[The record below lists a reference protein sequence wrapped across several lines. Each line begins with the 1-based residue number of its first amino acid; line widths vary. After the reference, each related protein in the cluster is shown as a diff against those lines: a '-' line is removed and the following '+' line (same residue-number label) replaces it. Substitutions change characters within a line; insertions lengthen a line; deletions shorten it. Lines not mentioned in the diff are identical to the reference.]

1 MKKILEKLFDHNYLE
16 YEESKKVLK
25 EISSKK
31 YNYSQVASFLTVFK
45 MRNPSVQEIEGFR
58 DALLDLCI
66 KIDLSS
72 DFETIDLCGTGGDGK
87 NTFNISTIS
96 SFVVAG
102 AGYKVTKHGNYG
114 VSSSCGSSDVLQ
126 QLGIKLSN
134 DDGYL
139 KKCLDKGNFCYL
151 HAPLFHPAMKNV
163 AGVRKELE
171 FKTFFNILGPLVNPL
186 QPKNQLCGVY
196 NLEISRLYGYVFENS
211 KKNYSILYSLD
222 GYDEISLTSDFM
234 KISRNDSTINSP
246 DYFGFNKI
254 NPDEIK
260 GGESIKDSAS
270 IFTKILENKATKSQT
285 DVVLANSAI
294 AIQTI
299 TNKTIDECLSIAR
312 QSIDSGSALN
322 CLKRIQLLSK

>member
-58 DALLDLCI
+58 DALLDLCV

-260 GGESIKDSAS
+260 GGESIEDSAS
-270 IFTKILENKATKSQT
+270 ILTKILENKATKSQT

>member
-58 DALLDLCI
+58 DALLDLCV

-171 FKTFFNILGPLVNPL
+171 FKTFFNILGPFVNPL

>member
-31 YNYSQVASFLTVFK
+31 YNDSQVASFLTVFK

-58 DALLDLCI
+58 DALLDLCV

-270 IFTKILENKATKSQT
+270 IFTKILENEATKSQT

-299 TNKTIDECLSIAR
+299 TNKTIDECLSIAK

-322 CLKRIQLLSK
+322 CLKKIQLLSK

>member
-31 YNYSQVASFLTVFK
+31 YNNSQVASFLTVFK

-58 DALLDLCI
+58 DALLDLCV

-171 FKTFFNILGPLVNPL
+171 FKTIFNILGPLVNPL

-260 GGESIKDSAS
+260 GGESIEDSAS

-299 TNKTIDECLSIAR
+299 TNKTIDECLSIAK

>member
-58 DALLDLCI
+58 DALLDLCV

-171 FKTFFNILGPLVNPL
+171 FKTFFNILCPLVNPL

-285 DVVLANSAI
+285 DVVLANSAF

>member
-31 YNYSQVASFLTVFK
+31 YNNSQVASFLTVFK

-58 DALLDLCI
+58 DALLDLCV

-260 GGESIKDSAS
+260 GGESIEDSAS
-270 IFTKILENKATKSQT
+270 ILTKILENKATKSQT

>member
-1 MKKILEKLFDHNYLE
+1 MKKILEKLFEHNYLE
-16 YEESKKVLK
+16 YEQSKRVLK

-31 YNYSQVASFLTVFK
+31 YNNSQVASFLTVFK

-58 DALLDLCI
+58 DALLDLCV

-163 AGVRKELE
+163 AGVRRELE

-270 IFTKILENKATKSQT
+270 IFTKILENEATKSQT

-299 TNKTIDECLSIAR
+299 TNKTIDECLSIAK

>member
-31 YNYSQVASFLTVFK
+31 YNNSQVASFLTVFK

-58 DALLDLCI
+58 DALLDLCV

-163 AGVRKELE
+163 ADVRKQLQ

-211 KKNYSILYSLD
+211 QKNYSILYSVD

-260 GGESIKDSAS
+260 VGESIKDSAS

-299 TNKTIDECLSIAR
+299 TNKAIDECLYIAK
-312 QSIDSGSALN
+312 QSLDSGSALN
-322 CLKRIQLLSK
+322 CLKRIQIISK

>member
-31 YNYSQVASFLTVFK
+31 YNNSQVASFLTVFK

-58 DALLDLCI
+58 DALLDLCV

-299 TNKTIDECLSIAR
+299 TNKTIDECLSIAK

-322 CLKRIQLLSK
+322 CLKKFSF

>member
-1 MKKILEKLFDHNYLE
+1 MKKVLEKLFDHNYLE
-16 YEESKKVLK
+16 YKESKKVLK

-31 YNYSQVASFLTVFK
+31 YNDSQVASFLTVFK

-139 KKCLDKGNFCYL
+139 KKCLDIGNFCYL

-163 AGVRKELE
+163 ADVRKKLE
-171 FKTFFNILGPLVNPL
+171 FKTFFNVLGPLVNPL

-196 NLEISRLYGYVFENS
+196 NIETSRLYGYVFENS

-222 GYDEISLTSDFM
+222 GYDEISLTSDYM

-254 NPDEIK
+254 NPNEIK

-299 TNKTIDECLSIAR
+299 TNKTIDECLSIAK

>member
-58 DALLDLCI
+58 DALLDLCV

-114 VSSSCGSSDVLQ
+114 VSSNCGSSDVLQ

>member
-58 DALLDLCI
+58 DALLDLCV

-260 GGESIKDSAS
+260 GGESIEDSAS

-299 TNKTIDECLSIAR
+299 TNKTIDECLSIAK

>member
-1 MKKILEKLFDHNYLE
+1 M
-16 YEESKKVLK
+16 V
-25 EISSKK
+25 
-31 YNYSQVASFLTVFK
+31 
-45 MRNPSVQEIEGFR
+45 
-58 DALLDLCI
+58 
-66 KIDLSS
+66 
-72 DFETIDLCGTGGDGK
+72 
-87 NTFNISTIS
+87 
-96 SFVVAG
+96 
-102 AGYKVTKHGNYG
+102 HG
-114 VSSSCGSSDVLQ
+114 
-126 QLGIKLSN
+126 
-134 DDGYL
+134 
-139 KKCLDKGNFCYL
+139 
-151 HAPLFHPAMKNV
+151 
-163 AGVRKELE
+163 
-171 FKTFFNILGPLVNPL
+171 
-186 QPKNQLCGVY
+186 
-196 NLEISRLYGYVFENS
+196 
-211 KKNYSILYSLD
+211 LD

>member
-31 YNYSQVASFLTVFK
+31 YNDSQVASFLTVFK
-45 MRNPSVQEIEGFR
+45 MRSPSVQEIEGFR
-58 DALLDLCI
+58 DALLDLCV

-163 AGVRKELE
+163 ASVRKELE

-196 NLEISRLYGYVFENS
+196 NLEISRLYGYVYENS

-234 KISRNDSTINSP
+234 KISRDNSTINSP
-246 DYFGFNKI
+246 DHFGFDKI
-254 NPDEIK
+254 NPDKIK

-270 IFTKILENKATKSQT
+270 IFTKILENEGTKSQT

-299 TNKTIDECLSIAR
+299 TNKTINECLSIAK

-322 CLKRIQLLSK
+322 CLKKIQLLSK